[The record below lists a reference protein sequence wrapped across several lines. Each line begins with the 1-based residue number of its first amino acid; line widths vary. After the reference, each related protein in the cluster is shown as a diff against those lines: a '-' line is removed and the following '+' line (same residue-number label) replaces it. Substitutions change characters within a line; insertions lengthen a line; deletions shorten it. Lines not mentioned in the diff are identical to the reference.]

1 MDFYETR
8 RPRIQLNKGK
18 GKIEQENVH
27 WETGQEKVGDSSTR
41 KHFRKFGNI
50 TTSIIIPDK
59 NSRRKLA
66 FGFVTYA
73 DSESANKALGEAHI
87 IDGRAV
93 ENFLLKSTLTVIFP
107 LFTITLRLGLCL
119 KCIFCFVYKV
129 EVKKRVRN
137 RSRTENIFIRGLPQS
152 LTEDDLKTHFS
163 SYGNVVG
170 HQIMLDR
177 STGRSRGYG
186 FVTFSSKKAV
196 EKVLADGCMHEL
208 GGKQVEI
215 KRDEPRR
222 VRVEHASEHRLHRG
236 GIISK
241 SHCGVN
247 GSVEGF
253 RGAYGGNMGR
263 DHGGYGGYEGYSN
276 YGGRGKFAG
285 SYGAG
290 PAGFNPVHGGYSD
303 GFGAAGYGGS
313 SYGAP
318 VNCGGSTGGAM
329 YGAAGYG
336 GSSYGAPVNY
346 GGSTGGAMYGAA
358 GYGGSSYGAPVYYG
372 GRTGYASSNKYGSSG
387 GNPAG
392 HDNANRYDNRGSTVG
407 NPAGYDNANR
417 YDTGGRSGGAN
428 AYWNNAAA
436 DGRFHR
442 YWK

>member
-27 WETGQEKVGDSSTR
+27 WETGQEKVGDSSTRKLFVRGIARETTEESFR

-73 DSESANKALGEAHI
+73 DSESANKALGEEHI
-87 IDGRAV
+87 IDGRA
-93 ENFLLKSTLTVIFP
+93 
-107 LFTITLRLGLCL
+107 
-119 KCIFCFVYKV
+119 V

-186 FVTFSSKKAV
+186 FVTFNSKKAV

-407 NPAGYDNANR
+407 NPAGCDNANR

-428 AYWNNAAA
+428 AYWNNDAA